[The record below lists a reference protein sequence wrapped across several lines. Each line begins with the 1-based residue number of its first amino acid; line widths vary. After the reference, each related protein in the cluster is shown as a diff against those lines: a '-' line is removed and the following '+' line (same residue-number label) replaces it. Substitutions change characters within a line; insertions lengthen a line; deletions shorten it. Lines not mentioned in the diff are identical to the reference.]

1 MNPLFFKELDSY
13 FDPNRARLN
22 LGCGKRVSVV
32 AGVETGQL
40 VGELKT
46 LEAVGKYATQSGARS
61 IMISNY
67 LLNGPGHGENCKIV
81 FRNSKEVRETL
92 AGLGI
97 VAPTISAHCAAF
109 AHLSAKWGLEYAEKF
124 VPAPVLEKGA
134 QYVEDWSE
142 EYLLGLLE
150 TGAAAGIH
158 IYGWFWGLWGHPV
171 LHSGYP
177 WVFGWEKMMA
187 DGLKRFGDKTA
198 KIRARA
204 NKLGAYL
211 GQEIHPGTGAMCSRD
226 FGLLLMATDYDRC
239 LCVWGDP
246 SHCWAGENWTR
257 RFTSP
262 FVAPRVIGSH
272 AKNFKFLDGAST
284 LMITEDWAQRG
295 HQFCGHGEG
304 EVNLESY
311 TKMLLAIGAGDRFC
325 AIAGGDLMPM
335 YSEAEDSILP
345 LTAPAPDLLGSC
357 SAGIKWVNDH
367 LIGMSMATATFTD
380 GMGAAPVKI
389 SAKKRR

>member
-1 MNPLFFKELDSY
+1 MNPLFFKEVNGY

-22 LGCGKRVSVV
+22 VSCGRQVSLI

-40 VGELKT
+40 VGGLKT
-46 LEAVGKYATQSGARS
+46 LEGVGQYARACGARS
-61 IMISNY
+61 MMISNY
-67 LLNGPGHGENCKIV
+67 LLNAPGHGDNARIA
-81 FRNSKEVRETL
+81 FRDPKEIKQIL
-92 AGLGI
+92 AALDL
-97 VAPTISAHCAAF
+97 VAPTISAHCAAY
-109 AHLSAKWGLEYAEKF
+109 AHLSARWGLEYAEKF
-124 VPAPVLEKGA
+124 VPGSVLERGA

-150 TGAAAGIH
+150 TGTAAGVH

-171 LHSGYP
+171 LHTGYP

-187 DGLKRFGDKTA
+187 EGLTRFRDKTA

-204 NKLGAYL
+204 NRLGAYL
-211 GQEIHPGTGAMCSRD
+211 AQEIHPGTGAICARD
-226 FGLLLMATDYDRC
+226 FGLLLLATDYDKS

-246 SHCWAGENWTR
+246 SHCWAGESWTR

-262 FVAPRVIGSH
+262 FVAPRVVGSH
-272 AKNFKFLDGAST
+272 AKNFKFLEGAST
-284 LMITEDWAQRG
+284 LMISEDWPQRG

-311 TKMLLAIGAGDRFC
+311 AKMLLAIGAGDRFC
-325 AIAGGDLMPM
+325 AIMGGDLMPL

-345 LTAPAPDLLGSC
+345 LTAPNPQLLGAC
-357 SAGIKWVNDH
+357 SAGIRWVNEH
-367 LIGMSMATATFTD
+367 LTGLSMTSTTFTD
-380 GMGAAPVKI
+380 TMGNA
-389 SAKKRR
+389 

>member
-1 MNPLFFKELDSY
+1 MNPLFFKETNGY
-13 FDPNRARLN
+13 FDPNHARLG
-22 LGCGKRVSVV
+22 LTCARQVRIV

-40 VGELKT
+40 VGSLGT
-46 LEAVGKYATQSGARS
+46 LEAVGKYATESGSRS
-61 IMISNY
+61 LMISNY
-67 LLNGPGHGENCKIV
+67 LVNGPGHGENGKIV
-81 FRNSKEVRETL
+81 FRDPKEVRQVL

-97 VAPTISAHCAAF
+97 VAPAISAHCAAY

-124 VPAPVLEKGA
+124 VPPSVLAKGA
-134 QYVEDWSE
+134 AYVESWSE
-142 EYLLGLLE
+142 EYLVGLLE
-150 TGAAAGIH
+150 AGTAAGIH
-158 IYGWFWGLWGHPV
+158 VYGWFWGLWGNPV

-177 WVFGWEKMMA
+177 WIFGWEGMMTE
-187 DGLKRFGDKTA
+187 GLERFRAKTA
-198 KIRARA
+198 RVRAQA

-211 GQEIHPGTGAMCSRD
+211 AHELHPGTGAICSRD
-226 FGLLLMATDYDRC
+226 FGLLLMAVDYDKC

-262 FVAPRVIGSH
+262 FVAPRVVGSH
-272 AKNFKFLDGAST
+272 AKNFKYLDGAST
-284 LMITEDWAQRG
+284 LMISEDWTQRG

-311 TKMLLAIGAGDRFC
+311 TKMLLAIGAGERFC
-325 AIAGGDLMPM
+325 AITGGDVMPM

-345 LTAPAPDLLGSC
+345 LTAPAANLLGAC

-367 LIGMSMATATFTD
+367 LTGMSLTTATFTD
-380 GMGAAPVKI
+380 TMAN
-389 SAKKRR
+389 AKAGVS

>member
-1 MNPLFFKELDSY
+1 MNPLFFKEINGY

-22 LGCGKRVSVV
+22 LGCARQVSII

-40 VGELKT
+40 AGSFGT
-46 LEAVGKYATQSGARS
+46 LEAVGKYATEFGARS
-61 IMISNY
+61 MMITNY

-81 FRNSKEVRETL
+81 FRNPKEVRQVL
-92 AGLGI
+92 GALGL
-97 VAPTISAHCAAF
+97 VAPAISAHCAAF

-124 VPAPVLEKGA
+124 VPPSVLAKGA
-134 QYVEDWSE
+134 QYVENWSE
-142 EYLLGLLE
+142 EYLIGLLE
-150 TGAAAGIH
+150 TGTAAGIH
-158 IYGWFWGLWGHPV
+158 IYGWFWGLWGNPV

-177 WVFGWEKMMA
+177 WVFGWDAMMA
-187 DGLKRFGDKTA
+187 AGLERFRVKTA
-198 KIRARA
+198 KVRAQA
-204 NKLGAYL
+204 NKVGAYL
-211 GQEIHPGTGAMCSRD
+211 AQELHPGTGAICSRD
-226 FGLLLMATDYDRC
+226 FGLLLLATDYDRC

-246 SHCWAGENWTR
+246 SHCWAGESWTQ

-262 FVAPRVIGSH
+262 YVAPRVIGSH
-272 AKNFKFLDGAST
+272 AKNFKYLEGAST
-284 LMITEDWAQRG
+284 LMISEDWAQRG

-325 AIAGGDLMPM
+325 SIMGGDVMPM

-345 LTAPAPDLLGSC
+345 LTAPAPNLLGAC

-367 LIGMSMATATFTD
+367 LAGMSLTTATFTD
-380 GMGAAPVKI
+380 AMANAKA
-389 SAKKRR
+389 SANAG

>member
-1 MNPLFFKELDSY
+1 MNPLFFKEFNTY
-13 FDPNRARLN
+13 FDPTRARLN
-22 LGCGKRVSVV
+22 LGCGRQVSIV

-40 VGELKT
+40 VGGLKT
-46 LEAVGKYATQSGARS
+46 LEAVGKYATQSGAVS
-61 IMISNY
+61 LMISNY
-67 LLNGPGHGENCKIV
+67 LLNGPGHGENGRII
-81 FRNSKEVRETL
+81 FRSAAEIKQV
-92 AGLGI
+92 LGALKI
-97 VAPTISAHCAAF
+97 VAPTISAHCAAY

-124 VPAPVLEKGA
+124 VPASVLDKGT

-158 IYGWFWGLWGHPV
+158 IYGWFWGLWGNPV

-177 WVFGWEKMMA
+177 WFFGWDKLMTE
-187 DGLKRFGDKTA
+187 GLSRFRDKTA

-204 NKLGAYL
+204 NSLGAYL
-211 GQEIHPGTGAMCSRD
+211 AQELHPCTGAICARD
-226 FGLLLMATDYDRC
+226 FGLLLLATDYDKC

-246 SHCWAGENWTR
+246 SHCWAGEGWLQ

-262 FVAPRVIGSH
+262 FVAPRVVGSH
-272 AKNFKFLDGAST
+272 AKNFKFLEGAST
-284 LMITEDWAQRG
+284 IMISEDWPQRG

-325 AIAGGDLMPM
+325 AITGGNVMPM

-345 LTAPAPDLLGSC
+345 LTAPAPNLLGAC
-357 SAGIKWVNDH
+357 SAGIKWVNEH
-367 LIGMSMATATFTD
+367 LTGMSLTTATFSDT
-380 GMGAAPVKI
+380 MG
-389 SAKKRR
+389 SAT